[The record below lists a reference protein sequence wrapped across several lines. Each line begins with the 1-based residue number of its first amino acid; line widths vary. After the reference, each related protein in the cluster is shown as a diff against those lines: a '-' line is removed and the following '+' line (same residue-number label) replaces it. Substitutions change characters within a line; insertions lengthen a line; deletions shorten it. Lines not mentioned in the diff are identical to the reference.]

1 MVSPWELLGL
11 DAGADTRSIKRRYAQ
26 LLKQTRP
33 DEDPESFQR
42 LREAY
47 EWALDWA
54 QRTQN
59 VDEPPVVHESVT
71 PPPFGDGQRA
81 FAPLTETQSQDSDE
95 NAWICSLP
103 DSCASLDDALFQARE
118 AGLEQVLELELLR
131 RSQLP
136 GERAIEIVRWA
147 MARLDWLTPW
157 QADYLSPQVMA
168 QLAER
173 LLDCELAT
181 LQADFGQMSEA
192 EFITRIRAL
201 GRQKWLRPLE
211 LSRRLQ
217 LAVMALLEARDDW
230 SLSALESA
238 TEVFGWSEMLGNMPF
253 SADRWAGLSERAFEY
268 SVVQRLREQLN
279 LDVPVSPEQ
288 AATWFLLK
296 PLEDDVRRRMAER
309 FGEPEWRACEQLDQQ
324 LRSSSTLARS
334 FGGYQKDWRDWKSL
348 SWGRW
353 ATIYVWLLT
362 AVVLFASQLY
372 LSANKPEPT
381 LARDG
386 IAALAASVL
395 VSALLSVFRRVWG
408 RLAKLLD
415 AQDRWLSR
423 RLVPLGLA
431 SGRHGLLLIRHLAP
445 LAFLSL
451 LVSGWARQ
459 LPGWWGP
466 GLGLATAVGGCWF
479 LARVTQGVPANAWV
493 LRIGGLFN
501 RHTWVMM
508 LVWLALIIGGSI
520 LGATLGP
527 KGQRATSP
535 DYSHGLENPCA
546 HPTDAEQQRFCD
558 EAAQMVRK
566 AMGDFERQRSGE
578 SKPQG

>member
-11 DAGADTRSIKRRYAQ
+11 DAEADSRSIKRRYAQ

-33 DEDPESFQR
+33 DEDPEAFQR

-54 QRTQN
+54 QRTQD
-59 VDEPPVVHESVT
+59 VDELPTVEMPST

-81 FAPLTETQSQDSDE
+81 FAPLAQTQWQDASG
-95 NAWICSLP
+95 NAWVCNLP

-118 AGLEQVLELELLR
+118 AGLEQTLELELLR

-136 GERAIEIVRWA
+136 SERAIEILRWA

-173 LLDCELAT
+173 LLDFELAT
-181 LQADFGQMSEA
+181 LQADFGHMSET
-192 EFITRIRAL
+192 EFITRIRGL

-217 LAVMALLEARDDW
+217 LAVMALLEMRQDW

-238 TEVFGWSEMLGNMPF
+238 AKVFDWSEMLGNMPF
-253 SADRWAGLSERAFEY
+253 SADRWAGLSNRAFEY
-268 SVVQRLREQLN
+268 GMMQRLHEQLN
-279 LDVPVSPEQ
+279 LDAPASPEQ

-296 PLEDDVRRRMAER
+296 PLNDGARRRMAER
-309 FGEPEWRACEQLDQQ
+309 FGEQEWRACEQLDQQ
-324 LRSSSTLARS
+324 LQDRPNLAGS
-334 FGGYQKDWRDWKSL
+334 FGGYRQDWRDWKTL

-353 ATIYVWLLT
+353 ATTYVWLLT
-362 AVVLFASQLY
+362 AAVLLASQLY

-386 IAALAASVL
+386 IVALAASVL
-395 VSALLSVFRRVWG
+395 VSALLSVFQRVWG

-423 RLVPLGLA
+423 RLVPLGA
-431 SGRHGLLLIRHLAP
+431 AGERHGLLLIRHLVP

-451 LVSGWARQ
+451 LVSGWARH

-479 LARVTQGVPANAWV
+479 LARVTQGVPANAWLMRV
-493 LRIGGLFN
+493 GGLLS
-501 RHTWVMM
+501 RHTWMM
-508 LVWLALIIGGSI
+508 VLVWLVLIIGGSI

-527 KGQRATSP
+527 KGQRTAAP
-535 DYSHGLENPCA
+535 GNSHGFENPCA
-546 HPTDAEQQRFCD
+546 HPADAEQQRRCD
-558 EAAQMVRK
+558 EAAQLVRK
-566 AMGDFERQRSGE
+566 AMGDVEQPRAAQE
-578 SKPQG
+578 NP